1 MKYKITIEEV
11 TEYPEMETFYES
23 GNGKRYNSRY
33 NDELEGKKLDI
44 DYFAVQQ
51 PTGRTLKRIDNV
63 YVQEFD
69 ADTLMPIIKAVNGI

>member
-11 TEYPEMETFYES
+11 TEYPEMETVYES

-33 NDELEGKKLDI
+33 NDELEGKKLDV
-44 DYFAVQQ
+44 DYFAVQH
-51 PTGRTLKRIDNV
+51 PTGRTLQRTNDV

-69 ADTLMPIIKAVNGI
+69 ADRLTPIIKAVNGI